1 MPFSMTQHWIRSIVF
16 IGPGVYDTK
25 IDLQCTGLVGPQSI
39 YRSLCRSITMHAS
52 TEKSGGSKSYYSI
65 ACYNAIW
72 Y

>member
-16 IGPGVYDTK
+16 MGPEYDTK

-39 YRSLCRSITMHAS
+39 YRSLCHSITMHAS
-52 TEKSGGSKSYYSI
+52 IEKSGGSKSYYSI
-65 ACYNAIW
+65 CMIW